1 MKAGQLISL
10 ITLFVLLA
18 PHFSFA
24 QVLQPQDIQAPSIP
38 TRLFSCSPFDTL
50 RRCMLRLLQDALEV
64 ILVIALA
71 FAALMIAW
79 AGILYIIKGGTASDD
94 DKQKIKNR
102 LVYAAVGLV
111 FAFLSWV
118 IVVILARIIG
128 GGQV

>member
-94 DKQKIKNR
+94 DKKKIKNR